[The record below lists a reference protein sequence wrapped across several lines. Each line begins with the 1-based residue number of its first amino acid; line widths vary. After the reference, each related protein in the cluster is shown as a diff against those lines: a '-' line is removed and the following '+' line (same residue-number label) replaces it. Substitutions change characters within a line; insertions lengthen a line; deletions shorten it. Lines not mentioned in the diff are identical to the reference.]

1 MQNLHAEN
9 AGTILALVRA
19 LVIAEKTGE
28 PTGDIADRLR
38 MPAPAQRILKAAVGA
53 GSLGDPAWA
62 GQLADMAA
70 ASSAFLQALGARSAF
85 AALLD
90 QGILTRAP
98 LRSRVGAVSE
108 GIVGAVTGEGEAR
121 PVGRMS
127 LNGDALAAQQADAII
142 VLSREVVENSSAASQ
157 AFLSRQLRRAVA
169 RALDVGALNTLITSA
184 TPTFAATDNHA
195 ADLKQLLDTVNS
207 GEGRLAWIASPDVA
221 NGISLLNDG
230 RGSAS
235 PEGISEFLNLP
246 FAVSPGIAAG
256 TLILLDGDRVLADIE
271 SLGVDTSRFTT
282 LQMNDEPT
290 MDATTPTAT
299 AVVSLWQTN
308 SVAVKVSALFG
319 VTAGAADAL
328 AVLTGIE
335 WPSVVSG

>member
-1 MQNLHAEN
+1 MQNHQAEF
-9 AGTILALVRA
+9 AGTIQSLVRA
-19 LVIAEKTGE
+19 LAICERTGE
-28 PTGDIADRLR
+28 PLSDVADRLR

-70 ASSAFLQALGARSAF
+70 ASSAFLQGLGGRSAF
-85 AALLD
+85 ASLLD
-90 QGILTRAP
+90 LGVLTRAP
-98 LRSRVGAVSE
+98 LRSSVGAVSE
-108 GIVGAVTGEGEAR
+108 GVVGAVNAEGQAR
-121 PVGRMS
+121 PVSRMS
-127 LNGDALAAQQADAII
+127 LSGDVLAAQQADAII

-157 AFLSRQLRRAVA
+157 AFVSRQLRRSVA
-169 RALDVGALNTLITSA
+169 QALDVGFFDRLITSS
-184 TPTFAATDNHA
+184 TPTFAATANHVS
-195 ADLKQLLDTVNS
+195 DLKQMLDAVN
-207 GEGRLAWIASPDVA
+207 GGAGRLAWIAAPDVA
-221 NGISLLNDG
+221 NSISLLNDG
-230 RGSAS
+230 RGGAS
-235 PEGISEFLNLP
+235 PEGLSEFLGLP

-308 SVAVKVSALFG
+308 SVAIKISALFG
-319 VTAGAADAL
+319 AVAGTDDAI
-328 AVLTGIE
+328 AVLTDVA
-335 WPSVVSG
+335 WPPIVSG

>member
-1 MQNLHAEN
+1 MQNAYSEH
-9 AGTILALVRA
+9 AGTIQSLVRA

-28 PTGDIADRLR
+28 PLSDVADRLR

-70 ASSAFLQALGARSAF
+70 ASSAFLQALGGRSAF
-85 AALLD
+85 GALLD

-98 LRSRVGAVSE
+98 LHSRVGAVAE
-108 GIVGAVTGEGEAR
+108 GVVGAVSGEGEAR
-121 PVGRMS
+121 PVSRMS
-127 LNGDALAAQQADAII
+127 LTGDALAAQQADAII

-157 AFLSRQLRRAVA
+157 AFVSRQLRRAVA

-207 GEGRLAWIASPDVA
+207 GEGRLAWIAAPDVA
-221 NGISLLNDG
+221 NSISLLNDG
-230 RGSAS
+230 RGGAS
-235 PEGISEFLNLP
+235 PEGLSEFLGLP
-246 FAVSPGIAAG
+246 FAVSPGLAAG
-256 TLILLDGDRVLADIE
+256 TLVLLDGDRILADIE
-271 SLGVDTSRFTT
+271 SLGVDVSPFTT

-290 MDATTPTAT
+290 MDAITPTGT
-299 AVVSLWQTN
+299 STVSLWQTN
-308 SVAVKVSALFG
+308 SVAVKISALFG
-319 VTAGAADAL
+319 VTAGTPDAL

-335 WPSVVSG
+335 WPTIVSG